1 MERVATVVPVELE
14 KSAETQSSNPNIDN
28 ADIRSLQA
36 YYEGNRVYV
45 VTYYMDDRI
54 MIKMYEKSGGS
65 NSMYHYLG
73 MIEQS
78 A

>member
-1 MERVATVVPVELE
+1 MEKLATAPVE
-14 KSAETQSSNPNIDN
+14 QSTESPSIEESE
-28 ADIRSLQA
+28 IRSLQT
-36 YYEGNRVYV
+36 YYEGNCVYV

-65 NSMYHYLG
+65 NSMYHYMG
-73 MIEQS
+73 MIEHT

>member
-1 MERVATVVPVELE
+1 MEKVAAAVPVEQFNE
-14 KSAETQSSNPNIDN
+14 SSSIDN
-28 ADIRSLQA
+28 ADIRSLQT

-54 MIKMYEKSGGS
+54 MIKMYEKSEGS